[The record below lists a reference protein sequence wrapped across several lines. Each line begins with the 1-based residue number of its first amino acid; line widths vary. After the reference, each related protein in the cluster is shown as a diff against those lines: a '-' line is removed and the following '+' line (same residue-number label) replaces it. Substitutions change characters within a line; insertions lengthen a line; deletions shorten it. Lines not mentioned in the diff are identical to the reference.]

1 MILTK
6 GQRVTLAVALGFAV
20 LAVGVV
26 FARRAASPQALVVE
40 NTAATRDAAADA
52 GTGRIT
58 VHVVGAVRS
67 PNVYT
72 LAGGSRVYQAVQ
84 AAGGFSAEACPEW
97 MNLASPLKDG
107 QQVCV
112 PSRAAQPSSSPQPST
127 AAPPVHQPD
136 LTVCA
141 GTPASTGS
149 AGVSGPTRAAPPQ
162 PSTSAGPS
170 SQTLRKGGTQ
180 ATPAPGQVHLNS
192 ATAEELEALPGV
204 GPVVA
209 GRIVSYRQT
218 VGPFRR
224 VEDLLQVKGIGE
236 KTFARMKPY
245 LSL

>member
-6 GQRVTLAVALGFAV
+6 GQRVTLAVALGLAV

-26 FARRAASPQALVVE
+26 FARRAAARQAIVVE
-40 NTAATRDAAADA
+40 DTAPSHDAASDVGA
-52 GTGRIT
+52 GRIT

-67 PNVYT
+67 PRVYT
-72 LAGGSRVYQAVQ
+72 LAAGSRVYQAVE
-84 AAGGFSAEACPEW
+84 AAGGFSTEACPEW
-97 MNLASPLKDG
+97 LNLASPLKDG

-112 PSRAAQPSSSPQPST
+112 PSRAAQTPSSPRPST
-127 AAPPVHQPD
+127 AAPPVYQPD
-136 LTVCA
+136 LSVC
-141 GTPASTGS
+141 ASTGS
-149 AGVSGPTRAAPPQ
+149 GDATGTMVPAAAQSPA
-162 PSTSAGPS
+162 SASSS
-170 SQTLRKGGTQ
+170 SQGSRQGGTQ
-180 ATPAPGQVHLNS
+180 PAPAPGQVHLNS

-224 VEDLLQVKGIGE
+224 VEDLMQVKGIGE
-236 KTFARMKPY
+236 KTFARIKPY